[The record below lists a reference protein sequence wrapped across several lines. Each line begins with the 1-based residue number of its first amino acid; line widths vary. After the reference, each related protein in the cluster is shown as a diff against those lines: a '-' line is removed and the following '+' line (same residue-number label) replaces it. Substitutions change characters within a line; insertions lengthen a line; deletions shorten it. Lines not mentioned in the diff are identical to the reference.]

1 MWACPNCGEK
11 IEDDFDIC
19 WKCQAGTKPAGR
31 EDGVSAEGEEQAHSS
46 GGQAVSGTPP
56 LTIALSKRYKDAY
69 LVAKAVIVYATI
81 VKGVAVISSILA
93 LIVVLVVSG
102 AGPRGFDSSTFLLGI
117 LVAGILGFVV
127 YCLGVLIAAV
137 GQHLFASLDTAV
149 NSSPFLSGSDK
160 AQILSLPAPS
170 SLYEMR

>member
-1 MWACPNCGEK
+1 MWACPKCGEK

-19 WKCQAGTKPAGR
+19 WKCQAGTRPAGR
-31 EDGVSAEGEEQAHSS
+31 EDGVSAEGEEQAHNS
-46 GGQAVSGTPP
+46 GGQTLSGTPP

-93 LIVVLVVSG
+93 LIVLLAVSG

-117 LVAGILGFVV
+117 LVAGSFGFVM
-127 YCLGVLIAAV
+127 YCIGVLIAAA

-149 NSSPFLSGSDK
+149 NTSPLLSGSEK
-160 AQILSLPAPS
+160 ARILSLPAPS
-170 SLYEMR
+170 SFYETR